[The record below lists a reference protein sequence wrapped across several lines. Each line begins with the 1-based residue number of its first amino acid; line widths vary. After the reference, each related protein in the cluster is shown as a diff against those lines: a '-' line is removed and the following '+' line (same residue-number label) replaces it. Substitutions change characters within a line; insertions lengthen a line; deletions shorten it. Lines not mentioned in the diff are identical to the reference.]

1 MKISALAT
9 LALFLAQA
17 VQAAYA
23 QDTAELMEA
32 TRKTALPVLPKVVQ
46 AMQTAV
52 QEQGPVEAISI
63 CKEKAPQ
70 MLREIRQQ
78 TGWAIHRVSLKTR
91 NAETG
96 APDAWE
102 ARQLAEFNIQVANG
116 AQAQQ
121 LEVGEIIV
129 EGDGRRSFR
138 YMKALPVVE
147 VCQTCHGPADSLS
160 PELKAAL
167 ARDYP
172 HDRATGYLAGEVRGA
187 LSVSRPLPRSGGSST
202 AGSSTR

>member
-1 MKISALAT
+1 MKISAALT
-9 LALFLAQA
+9 LALLLTPA
-17 VQAAYA
+17 VEAYA
-23 QDTAELMEA
+23 QDTTELIGE
-32 TRKTALPVLPKVVQ
+32 TRKTALPVLPRVVQ

-78 TGWAIHRVSLKTR
+78 TGWAIHRVSLKAR
-91 NAETG
+91 NAATG

-116 AQAQQ
+116 AKAQE

-160 PELKAAL
+160 PDLKAAL

-187 LSVSRPLPRSGGSST
+187 LSVSRSLPRSGGSST
-202 AGSSTR
+202 AGSSAR

>member
-1 MKISALAT
+1 MKITTTALLALALSSALQT
-9 LALFLAQA
+9 
-17 VQAAYA
+17 VHA
-23 QDTAELMEA
+23 QDTTALMTD

-52 QEQGPVEAISI
+52 QEQGPIAAIAV

-70 MLREIRQQ
+70 LLQEMRQQ
-78 TGWAIHRVSLKTR
+78 TGWAIHRVSLKAR
-91 NAETG
+91 NATTG
-96 APDAWE
+96 TPDTWE
-102 ARQLAEFNIQVANG
+102 ARQLADFNIQVANG
-116 AQAQQ
+116 AKPEQ
-121 LEVGEIIV
+121 LEVAEIV
-129 EGDGRRSFR
+129 VASDGHRHFR

-172 HDRATGYLAGEVRGA
+172 HDQATGYATGEIRGA
-187 LSVSRPLPRSGGSST
+187 LSVTRPLPVQ
-202 AGSSTR
+202 